1 MPNLLFWINRIDVGL
16 AKETTLLDNQERYK
30 FNAEHL
36 VQKLPDVDVVLS
48 LPVLLLAVPN

>member
-1 MPNLLFWINRIDVGL
+1 LFWINRIDVGL